1 MRDILSKAIS
11 GSMIAGAA
19 LLVAA
24 CGGDADTTAT
34 NNVGVVAD
42 DPWANDMGMGNDLG
56 YGNDMGMGMGND
68 LGNTGTPV
76 ENAQD
81 LLENAQQ
88 ELQNAQ

>member
-24 CGGDADTTAT
+24 CGGDRDTTET
-34 NNVGVVAD
+34 NNVGVAAE
-42 DPWANDMGMGNDLG
+42 DPWANDMGMGNDL

-68 LGNTGTPV
+68 LGNAGTPV

-81 LLENAQQ
+81 LLDNAQQ